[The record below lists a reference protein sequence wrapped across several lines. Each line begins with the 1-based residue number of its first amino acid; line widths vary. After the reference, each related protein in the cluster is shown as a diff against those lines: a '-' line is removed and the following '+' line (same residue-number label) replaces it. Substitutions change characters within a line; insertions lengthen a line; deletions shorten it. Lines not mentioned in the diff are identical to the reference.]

1 MHKVQ
6 CSASDAQTHVS
17 TAVQLFDPCSWLLA
31 GCCIGYD
38 LFGVFD
44 GHGGKQAASFAS
56 KHVLP
61 ILQEELAGVH
71 VKSDTALPEVL
82 CEYTQLSDNDKLAW
96 RMQDTMVQCL
106 PAALVSTFKK
116 VQDQF
121 HAHTQVCYAPCT

>member
-1 MHKVQ
+1 M
-6 CSASDAQTHVS
+6 
-17 TAVQLFDPCSWLLA
+17 QLFDPCSWLLA

-61 ILQEELAGVH
+61 TLQDELAGVD

-82 CEYTQLSDNDKLAW
+82 REYTQLSDNDKLAW
-96 RMQDTMVQCL
+96 RVQDTMVQSL

-116 VQDQF
+116 VQDHF
-121 HAHTQVCYAPCT
+121 HAHTQVCYAPCTSLPLFKRCVK

>member
-1 MHKVQ
+1 MK
-6 CSASDAQTHVS
+6 
-17 TAVQLFDPCSWLLA
+17 PWLLA
-31 GCCIGYD
+31 GCSIGYD

-61 ILQEELAGVH
+61 ILQEALAGVN
-71 VKSDTALPEVL
+71 VKPDTALPEIFS
-82 CEYTQLSDNDKLAW
+82 EYTQLSDDDKLAW
-96 RMQDTMVQCL
+96 RTQDTMVQCL

-121 HAHTQVCYAPCT
+121 HAHTQVCCAPCNNYQLFKLCLKRPNALAMYAAGRC